1 MRIFHFFIVVILT
14 IILSSSGISYATNG
28 DNGIHDPSNI
38 IKHEGVY
45 HVFGTGHGD
54 PANGVPVQTMV
65 HKTSTDLINWKTV
78 QPVWSTN
85 QIPDWV
91 YNYVPNFG
99 GIFWAP
105 EVIFMNGKYHLYYSV
120 SMGDRES
127 AIGVATSTD
136 LYNWTDQGMVI
147 YSDKASTYG
156 SIDPAIFADADGQ
169 YWMAFGSHLR
179 GIWLTQ
185 IDPATGK
192 RPENAVLKNVA
203 GSGGS
208 WSEHEAA
215 YVILHDGYYYLFFN
229 VGTCCALLE
238 STYTVMMGRSTNVL
252 GPYVDKNGKLLSNGG
267 GTVALASAGRFIGP
281 GHFGLLREDK
291 RNILSLHYYDGTS
304 NGYPRLD
311 VASLEFGKDGWPVV
325 NRNPI
330 PDGNYKIANA
340 GNGLVWETQ
349 GCTGK
354 TLQPLIQS
362 TPDASATCQEWEISA
377 VGNGFYK
384 LKNAVATG
392 TEQVVDIPFCDTNQA
407 LATWDWLD
415 NDCQKFRIMQ
425 HANGSYVFLSSVNP
439 DKVIAVPQGSEQ
451 SGTQLATLT
460 YSSGNAAHQWSFISL
475 DEEDPIEEE
484 PEVTSVSGNI
494 PMDPFSIYPNPSAN
508 GSFTI
513 KFESSIPQEAT
524 IDILNLNGKVL
535 YHQNIQPQEEV
546 HIKAPFTPGVYAVRV
561 HKRNKTSVKKLI
573 IN

>member
-1 MRIFHFFIVVILT
+1 MRNFYFFIVVNFT
-14 IILSSSGISYATNG
+14 IILSLGTSSFATNG
-28 DNGIHDPSNI
+28 TNGMHDPSTI

-45 HVFGTGHGD
+45 HVYGTGDQIAHL
-54 PANGVPVQTMV
+54 
-65 HKTSTDLINWKTV
+65 TSTDLINWTAAP
-78 QPVWSTN
+78 PVFPTGTWPAWIN
-85 QIPDWV
+85 Q
-91 YNYVPNFG
+91 YVAGFEG
-99 GIFWAP
+99 FFWAP
-105 EVIFMNGKYHLYYSV
+105 EVIFMDGKYYMYYSA
-120 SMGDRES
+120 STGGRPC

-136 LYNWTDQGMVI
+136 LVNWTDQGMVI
-147 YSDKASTYG
+147 YSDNESTYG

-192 RPENAVLKNVA
+192 RPANAILRNVA

-229 VGTCCALLE
+229 VGTCCALME

-252 GPYVDKNGKLLSNGG
+252 GPYVDKTGKALSNRG
-267 GTVALASAGRFIGP
+267 GTVALATAGRFIGP

-311 VASLEFGKDGWPVV
+311 VASLEFDKDGWPVV

-349 GCTGK
+349 GCTGG
-354 TLQPLIQS
+354 TLQPLVQS
-362 TPDASATCQEWEISA
+362 TPDAAATCQEWEISS

-384 LKNAVATG
+384 LKNAVATD
-392 TEQVVDIPFCDTNQA
+392 TEQVVDIPFCDTNRA

-425 HANGSYVFLSSVNP
+425 HTNGSYVFLSSVDQ

-460 YSSGNAAHQWSFISL
+460 YSPGNAAHQWSFISL
-475 DEEDPIEEE
+475 DEEDPADD
-484 PEVTSVSGNI
+484 VTSVRHDI

-513 KFESSIPQEAT
+513 KFEASIPQEAT
-524 IDILNLNGKVL
+524 VDILNLNGKVL
-535 YHQNIQPQEEV
+535 YHQNIQPREEIL
-546 HIKAPFTPGVYAVRV
+546 IKALFTPGIYAVRV
-561 HKRNKTSVKKLI
+561 HNRNKTSVKKLI